1 MLAFAGFTLSWAP
14 LLPPVAVQVR
24 LSSAKLAGGPP
35 SVTLQLPAGT
45 LTQSSVLVELSTPA
59 LSFNVKADG
68 VVSDVQLGVVEA
80 PTGSG
85 MFDVKLKF
93 WLTPRG
99 SVCLMILISPQLLMF
114 TGIGAMKSFSVE
126 VNDWP
131 DERLFRS
138 AAPKCWHTFCEKTP
152 APVRLMRASPN
163 VDDID
168 PFFDVLPLSVL
179 GFPGG
184 LLSVTSALF
193 TEPSAKP
200 PVVRLTSAP
209 QQGTPSAGTS
219 HWVAA
224 PLMTHLDRLSVGTPL
239 PPKSK
244 VTSMS
249 PAVRSL
255 VTPFA
260 LAVLLWL
267 NSKSR
272 CAEPCVFVR
281 SKARYR

>member
-68 VVSDVQLGVVEA
+68 VGSDVQLGVVEV

-85 MFDVKLKF
+85 MFDVKLKV
-93 WLTPRG
+93 W
-99 SVCLMILISPQLLMF
+99 
-114 TGIGAMKSFSVE
+114 
-126 VNDWP
+126 
-131 DERLFRS
+131 
-138 AAPKCWHTFCEKTP
+138 
-152 APVRLMRASPN
+152 
-163 VDDID
+163 
-168 PFFDVLPLSVL
+168 
-179 GFPGG
+179 
-184 LLSVTSALF
+184 
-193 TEPSAKP
+193 
-200 PVVRLTSAP
+200 LTSAP

-219 HWVAA
+219 HWLAA
-224 PLMTHLDRLSVGTPL
+224 PLVTHLDRLSVGTPL